1 MRHPVQITCPMVP
14 ANGVCQLQKMFE
26 LIHTIRHNR
35 IQVETTQ
42 LDIAFNIWSYNL
54 LQRSGTKKFET
65 HSASKRKSWQSIL
78 SNSSPEVWPI
88 HNLVC
93 QEGGGLASERQQKGT
108 LRVKNIQV
116 EKTRLITVL
125 EGDQDDD
132 YEIEG
137 HIDGDDALI
146 WAMWEIYSC
155 DQNGN

>member
-1 MRHPVQITCPMVP
+1 
-14 ANGVCQLQKMFE
+14 
-26 LIHTIRHNR
+26 
-35 IQVETTQ
+35 
-42 LDIAFNIWSYNL
+42 
-54 LQRSGTKKFET
+54 
-65 HSASKRKSWQSIL
+65 
-78 SNSSPEVWPI
+78 
-88 HNLVC
+88 LVC

-137 HIDGDDALI
+137 HIDGDNALM

-155 DQNGN
+155 DQNGNKNSCQSQKLEMNQISVNSVKLYPTLAHFLLHCKHQLPINRGTMNSLHSRSMVDLQRYLNIMQSLLRDSLRQVSENGIYARIKVLVRPSS